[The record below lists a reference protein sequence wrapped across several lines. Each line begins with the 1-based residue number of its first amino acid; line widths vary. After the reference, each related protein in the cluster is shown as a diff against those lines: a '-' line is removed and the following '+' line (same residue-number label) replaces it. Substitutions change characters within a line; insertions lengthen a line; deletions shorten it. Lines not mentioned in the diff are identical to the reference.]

1 MVSSA
6 GSFTIA
12 SSTRLHRLEAAA
24 PGASSALAPA
34 SRGDPALHVGGWYQQ
49 QQNAP
54 KPTALSASYAS
65 EPVALT
71 RVYEYSALPQQRP
84 SYSTEA
90 STAAS
95 SAAVAG
101 GLKRALAPSSA
112 NSSPAAV
119 DALEHSAHKRLCDAQ
134 RQPPAHSAGLRITD
148 LLNPAA
154 AVVAA
159 AADAAPA
166 LAAAHRMTVPPALAR
181 SSSADAEHYHRQ
193 LAHLQQRVQQ
203 QQLRAAA
210 APAPAPADPTSR
222 FARTATAP
230 AGTAACAQNIV
241 QEALTLDKVYDIACV
256 IIENIWPN
264 HSNSQRTQLCSLRCF
279 VAETHRQSRLGPD
292 ALELCMFYLL
302 RAKSIIQAKERAARQ
317 KEEEE
322 LQHQQQLHELYQQ
335 QQQQQQQQHRL
346 YHQQRTFTEG
356 TTPPLS
362 PNHVV
367 TTQCNAA
374 GVDSM
379 IASSP
384 LDNIKSPITP
394 TDSAPTAQAVYVPMD
409 KQQLLVNSM
418 ITPLTPVGKRLLAG
432 SAGSLPN
439 SYRSFVVPAK
449 DTDSS
454 NNPQPEQYQR
464 GWNSK
469 EQKLSSSSPAQ
480 EAAMAAANTA
490 GNAAAKPKPKPD
502 VTKCGRRM
510 FVAALISASKF
521 MYDRTYSNKAWNKIT
536 KLPLAQLSDMERA
549 FLDMIDYRLYVDSP
563 TYDKFHRLLARSA
576 MRNGRLMVCD
586 PLSATSNAAAAAAA
600 SPVGAG
606 PMTPLSPPSPGGS
619 GNPAKFTFVA
629 PTPAS
634 QAAASCGSL
643 TPAPLPSAY
652 GADLRS
658 SMNMP
663 VSAFGTPVIQTRRGA
678 QHQQQHHQLLQQL
691 PSPLTEQQNPQQQH
705 AAAATTMAAAQ
716 MQEQVINLLRAQQLK
731 QHAAVISASSNANG
745 SSYYYYNG
753 HQRGLGGGS
762 SAVSSGVVSIG
773 E

>member
-241 QEALTLDKVYDIACV
+241 QEALTLDKVY
-256 IIENIWPN
+256 
-264 HSNSQRTQLCSLRCF
+264 
-279 VAETHRQSRLGPD
+279 
-292 ALELCMFYLL
+292 
-302 RAKSIIQAKERAARQ
+302 
-317 KEEEE
+317 
-322 LQHQQQLHELYQQ
+322 
-335 QQQQQQQQHRL
+335 
-346 YHQQRTFTEG
+346 
-356 TTPPLS
+356 
-362 PNHVV
+362 
-367 TTQCNAA
+367 
-374 GVDSM
+374 
-379 IASSP
+379 ASSP